1 MNIIDLQ
8 ESLKDYPDNR
18 LMAEYQRPTNNI
30 PQFLILGELQ
40 RRKRMRD
47 DYKRREAADMPTVAE
62 EMITGAGVPQEGL
75 MAMAGAMAPKTNVA
89 QDTGLAQAMPMQATR
104 APQPQMMAEGGIV
117 NYGFSNMTQYPFFR
131 DNKLAATYDLS
142 EIAAFIQRGYP
153 REGLVTNFG
162 EDAVRE
168 AESMILDKTD
178 NYARYASGTGRA
190 PLGIDGFKEI
200 DLRRMEAKGL
210 LGNKSYRDPSQ
221 STYLGGER
229 VNQNTDKAPTIDY
242 TDPQSLQEIDP
253 DSTTFVAPEAVSD
266 PRLNM
271 DTAGGLGSMSLDSSV
286 PEMALDTPLSLRQI
300 IDSGVGTR
308 GADTDPAQQLAE
320 FLASRRSDLPGVNLP
335 GESYPY
341 EINPDAA
348 EKQGQ
353 AILDSLTPPP
363 TGQQNNPNIGGP
375 LSSALQYY
383 GGTAFKGAATPEPT
397 DEERRII
404 EGMSAVP
411 EAGAKIETE
420 SAPDR
425 SIDRQINPEKYMDL
439 DDFLAQ
445 DSIRDRSSDRGSSLQ
460 YPTFLPYPTAS
471 GAFPNDAELAGQYP
485 QRGGS
490 ETDFNLFKKGEEA
503 LAAIDQKLAAEG
515 LSDSEIKALNV
526 QKTALNFALSSGQ
539 AIDDAVGDAMALL
552 NRLIT
557 EPVLNV
563 AGVATSIVNPDAGAK
578 VYDYADQFSSYI
590 DDIARDGYI
599 KDNRIS
605 NQKIAPKADEDRRGD
620 PELTITE
627 PTTIAKDAETSAAEA
642 MRLQEESFDQPDPL
656 SVLDSIT
663 DGGAGGAGFGS
674 VESEI
679 AKMISDRRKRADQNK
694 WLALAE
700 AGFAMMGPAA
710 TFGEGIGK
718 GGKAGL
724 AALRESQKGM
734 DAFESDM
741 LKLQAN
747 LDIAQQ
753 RSADTRYTAAQTLK
767 GRQYTANKTYQGRE
781 LTAEASR
788 KATQQRLNAAAGNQ
802 LKDMIDIYDSQLAEL
817 GVISGQAPP
826 AGVADRYNQIIR
838 ERQAAIKEL
847 QRRTGLDVAA
857 TGGPELSGQF
867 NVI

>member
-18 LMAEYQRPTNNI
+18 LMDEMQRPSGNL
-30 PQFLILGELQ
+30 PQFLVLGELQ

-47 DYKRREAADMPTVAE
+47 DFKRQEASNTSTVAE
-62 EMITGAGVPQEGL
+62 EIITGAGVPQEGL
-75 MAMAGAMAPKTNVA
+75 MTLASALTPNTALS
-89 QDTGLAQAMPMQATR
+89 QDTGIDQAMPMQATR
-104 APQPQMMAEGGIV
+104 APQPQMAADGGIMKLQDG
-117 NYGFSNMTQYPFFR
+117 GFSNMTQYPFFR

-142 EIAAFIQRGYP
+142 SIAAFIQRGYP
-153 REGLVTNFG
+153 REGLVANFG

-178 NYARYASGTGRA
+178 DYARYASGTGRA
-190 PLGIDGFKEI
+190 PLGIDGFKEF
-200 DLRRMEAKGL
+200 DLRKMEDQGIF
-210 LGNKSYRDPSQ
+210 GNKSYRDPSQ

-229 VNQNTDKAPTIDY
+229 VNQSTDKAPTIDY

-253 DSTTFVAPEAVSD
+253 DLDDFLPEIVGGAVDSPINRPFV
-266 PRLNM
+266 
-271 DTAGGLGSMSLDSSV
+271 DTSRIYDGFKPFDSV
-286 PEMALDTPLSLRQI
+286 PEMALDTPLSNRQI
-300 IDSGVGTR
+300 IDSGVGIR

-335 GESYPY
+335 GESDPY
-341 EINPDAA
+341 IIDPDAA

-353 AILDSLTPPP
+353 AILDSLVPPP
-363 TGQQNNPNIGGP
+363 TGQQNNPNIDGP

-490 ETDFNLFKKGEEA
+490 ETVTERQRRLGEEYGFPYKVPPP
-503 LAAIDQKLAAEG
+503 LREFIDSFK
-515 LSDSEIKALNV
+515 SE
-526 QKTALNFALSSGQ
+526 S
-539 AIDDAVGDAMALL
+539 
-552 NRLIT
+552 
-557 EPVLNV
+557 
-563 AGVATSIVNPDAGAK
+563 
-578 VYDYADQFSSYI
+578 
-590 DDIARDGYI
+590 
-599 KDNRIS
+599 
-605 NQKIAPKADEDRRGD
+605 IAPKADEDRRND
-620 PELTITE
+620 P
-627 PTTIAKDAETSAAEA
+627 TSAAEA
-642 MRLQEESFDQPDPL
+642 LQNQEDKIAPKADEYRGDDPL
-656 SVLDSIT
+656 TLIDSVT
-663 DGGAGGAGFGS
+663 DGGEGGAGFGS
-674 VESEI
+674 PESEI
-679 AKMISDRRKRADQNK
+679 AKLLSDRRKRADQNK

-724 AALRESQKGM
+724 AALRESQKGL
-734 DAFESDM
+734 DAFETDM
-741 LKLQAN
+741 LKLQASM
-747 LDIAQQ
+747 DIADARNQTTMAAAML
-753 RSADTRYTAAQTLK
+753 RKKNPTITASALTAAQARVNEARDVLANATTQADKVAADAALK
-767 GRQYTANKTYQGRE
+767 
-781 LTAEASR
+781 EAIALR
-788 KATQQRLNAAAGNQ
+788 DEFTR
-802 LKDMIDIYDSQLAEL
+802 MY
-817 GVISGQAPP
+817 SGQIGANIASNT
-826 AGVADRYNQIIR
+826 AG
-838 ERQAAIKEL
+838 
-847 QRRTGLDVAA
+847 T
-857 TGGPELSGQF
+857 TGGLIPTKIS
-867 NVI
+867 

>member
-47 DYKRREAADMPTVAE
+47 EYKRQEATNESTVAE
-62 EMITGAGVPQEGL
+62 EMITGVGVPQEGL
-75 MAMAGAMAPKTNVA
+75 TTLASALTPNTALS
-89 QDTGLAQAMPMQATR
+89 QDTGTDQAMPMQATR
-104 APQPQMMAEGGIV
+104 APQQPQMAADGGIMKLQDGGFPNRMDFAAQMMKTV
-117 NYGFSNMTQYPFFR
+117 NPRARGLYDDVNALSRDTLISIYG
-131 DNKLAATYDLS
+131 
-142 EIAAFIQRGYP
+142 I
-153 REGLVTNFG
+153 
-162 EDAVRE
+162 DAVRE
-168 AESMILDKTD
+168 AESLLLPSMK
-178 NYARYASGTGRA
+178 NVMGEV
-190 PLGIDGFKEI
+190 PLGRYPSTFSRRE
-200 DLRRMEAKGL
+200 LREMEAKGI

-229 VNQNTDKAPTIDY
+229 VNQSTDKAPTIDY
-242 TDPQSLQEIDP
+242 TDPQSLQEINP
-253 DSTTFVAPEAVSD
+253 DSTTFIAPEAVSD

-286 PEMALDTPLSLRQI
+286 PEIDLDTPLSLRQI
-300 IDSGVGTR
+300 IDSGVGIR

-341 EINPDAA
+341 EIDPDAA

-363 TGQQNNPNIGGP
+363 TGQQNNPNIDGP

-485 QRGGS
+485 SSGS
-490 ETDFNLFKKGEEA
+490 ETVTDYLSRRGEESA
-503 LAAIDQKLAAEG
+503 DKISELLPTLPDKLIPPPLQEFIDSFK
-515 LSDSEIKALNV
+515 SE
-526 QKTALNFALSSGQ
+526 S
-539 AIDDAVGDAMALL
+539 
-552 NRLIT
+552 
-557 EPVLNV
+557 
-563 AGVATSIVNPDAGAK
+563 
-578 VYDYADQFSSYI
+578 
-590 DDIARDGYI
+590 
-599 KDNRIS
+599 
-605 NQKIAPKADEDRRGD
+605 IAPKADEDRRND
-620 PELTITE
+620 PT
-627 PTTIAKDAETSAAEA
+627 TTIAGDAESAAAEA
-642 MRLQEESFDQPDPL
+642 LQEQENKIAPKADEYTGDDPL
-656 SVLDSIT
+656 AFIDSVT
-663 DGGAGGAGFGS
+663 DGGADGAGFGS
-674 VESEI
+674 YDSEI
-679 AKMISDRRKRADQNK
+679 AKYLSDRRKRADQNK

-724 AALRESQKGM
+724 KALRDSQKGL
-734 DAFESDM
+734 DAFETDM

-753 RSADTRYTAAQTLK
+753 RSADARYLGKERTKASMYSADQARK
-767 GRQYTANKTYQGRE
+767 SS
-781 LTAEASR
+781 EASTKARLESTEQR
-788 KATQQRLNAAAGNQ
+788 KRKEVADNIANIIAIIDSDIDRLGIAPGATAKDIDPLKLDAYDKLIEERNKQLAQ
-802 LKDMIDIYDSQLAEL
+802 LKAITGTAIED
-817 GVISGQAPP
+817 
-826 AGVADRYNQIIR
+826 AGSSD
-838 ERQAAIKEL
+838 L
-847 QRRTGLDVAA
+847 F
-857 TGGPELSGQF
+857 GQF
-867 NVI
+867 NVTQ